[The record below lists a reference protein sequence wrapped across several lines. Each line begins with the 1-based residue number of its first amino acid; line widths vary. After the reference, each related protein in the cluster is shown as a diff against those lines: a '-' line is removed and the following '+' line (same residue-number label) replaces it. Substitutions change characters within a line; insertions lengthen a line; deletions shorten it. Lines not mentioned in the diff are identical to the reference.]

1 LAKAA
6 TAAAVKLY
14 LIAELVDLDAKA
26 VEFDLVLP
34 VIAGRH
40 GLGQDG
46 TAGLDVLEQHTQDV
60 AALRSSNLR
69 RALAVVPRHKDDGCD
84 AFA

>member
-6 TAAAVKLY
+6 TTAAVKLY
-14 LIAELVDLDAKA
+14 LIADLVDLDAKA

-40 GLGQDG
+40 GLAR
-46 TAGLDVLEQHTQDV
+46 TGLQGSMYL
-60 AALRSSNLR
+60 NNIR
-69 RALAVVPRHKDDGCD
+69 RM
-84 AFA
+84 